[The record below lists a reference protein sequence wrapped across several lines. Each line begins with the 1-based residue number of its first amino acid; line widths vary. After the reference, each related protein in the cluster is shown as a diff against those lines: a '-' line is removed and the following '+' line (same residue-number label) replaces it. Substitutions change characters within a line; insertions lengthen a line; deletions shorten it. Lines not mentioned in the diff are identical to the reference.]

1 MRGAAAIDGSLCRSG
16 SAASRM
22 PSVEAI
28 DLRAA
33 PPPRGRFISPVLAGA
48 IKTALERKEQALLF
62 LNRRGYAPLTLCRN
76 CGFRFSCP
84 NCDAWLVDHRFRRA
98 LLCHHCGFAM
108 PHPANCP
115 KCQAVDSYVAI
126 GPGVERL
133 EEEVRELFPQA
144 RVLVLSSDLIASV
157 ERMREEFADVAAGR
171 FDIVIGTQLVA
182 KGHHFPMLNLVGVID
197 ADLGLANGDP
207 RAAERTFQ
215 LLHQVI
221 GRAGRDAGTGHG
233 FLQTHQPEHPV
244 MRALV
249 SQDREAFYSAEIAA
263 REAAHYPPFG
273 RLASIVVSGP
283 DKNDAAA
290 HARALA
296 RAAPQ
301 HDEVR
306 VLGPAEAPLALVRGR
321 HRLRLLIKAPRAFD
335 LSAYLRDWLAAAP
348 KKPGSIKLDI
358 DVDPQSFL

>member
-1 MRGAAAIDGSLCRSG
+1 M
-16 SAASRM
+16 
-22 PSVEAI
+22 
-28 DLRAA
+28 
-33 PPPRGRFISPVLAGA
+33 
-48 IKTALERKEQALLF
+48 
-62 LNRRGYAPLTLCRN
+62 
-76 CGFRFSCP
+76 
-84 NCDAWLVDHRFRRA
+84 LV
-98 LLCHHCGFAM
+98 CHHCGFAM

-115 KCQAVDSYVAI
+115 KCQAVDSYVAV

-144 RVLVLSSDLIASV
+144 RVLVLSSDLVASV
-157 ERMREEFADVAAGR
+157 ERMREEFADVAAGK

-215 LLHQVI
+215 LLHQVV
-221 GRAGRDAGTGHG
+221 GRAGRDAGVGHG
-233 FLQTHQPEHPV
+233 YLQTHQPEHPV
-244 MRALV
+244 MRALIA
-249 SQDREAFYSAEIAA
+249 QDREAFYSAEIAA

-283 DKNDAAA
+283 DKNDSASY
-290 HARALA
+290 ARALA
-296 RAAPQ
+296 RAAPVN
-301 HDEVR
+301 DEVR

-335 LSAYLRDWLAAAP
+335 LSAYLREWLAAAP
-348 KKPGSIKLDI
+348 KKHGSIKLDI